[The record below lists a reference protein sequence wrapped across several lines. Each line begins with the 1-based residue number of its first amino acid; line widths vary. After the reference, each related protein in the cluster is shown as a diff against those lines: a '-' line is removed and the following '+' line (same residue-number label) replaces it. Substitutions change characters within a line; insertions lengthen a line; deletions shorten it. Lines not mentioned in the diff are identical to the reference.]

1 MGYKVAALDLDF
13 FAPNLDVELDVKE
26 SLEGDG
32 NGHVIPSRTPDGLQ
46 FVSLGQVYVPDQA
59 VTVNEE
65 AAIYDIE
72 QLLKPGVILWEPLD
86 YMIIDT
92 APTSSGVIQACF
104 LVPDLVGTIIVSQPS
119 KVSRADLYRSLSL
132 MKDKQVPVI
141 GVVVNQAFYVCPS
154 CGATSAAYDLTPED
168 IEAVVNKY
176 HVPILGKIPHTS
188 ESDKYFDD
196 LAKAVI
202 ETSPVTIVKEKRV
215 SALPRKLMS
224 WVGNV
229 IPGGPAREITAK
241 GWENIMAEIDYEKE
255 INELISSVVRMS
267 DMLRSTTNSKE
278 QEQMKGKKATF
289 YIKGSINAILS
300 KYLMVGFNGLMTW
313 RT

>member
-1 MGYKVAALDLDF
+1 MTAICQLVYYAIRVCKRNVVFKVSCGGDTIKTYICSAVKGGVGKTKVTAGLAKALARMGYKVAALDLDF

-229 IPGGPAREITAK
+229 IPGGPAREK
-241 GWENIMAEIDYEKE
+241 
-255 INELISSVVRMS
+255 
-267 DMLRSTTNSKE
+267 
-278 QEQMKGKKATF
+278 
-289 YIKGSINAILS
+289 
-300 KYLMVGFNGLMTW
+300 
-313 RT
+313 